1 MEELTINSNEIY
13 SEMVNQ
19 MDEKQVNNLDQLLN
33 VSNEMLFENPETN
46 TLIDHLEQSQNIGKD
61 LGEGAFS
68 FFMTLMQQSQNMPGD
83 IVDPYAMIMI
93 ARVAEYLSEVG
104 VAITDEDY
112 ETAVHT
118 FVTLVHSKYDPDFQA
133 KMAERGIG
141 QTQEEPSQNM
151 TQANPVQSGTQS
163 GILGGA

>member
-1 MEELTINSNEIY
+1 MDELNINSNEIY

-19 MDEKQVNNLDQLLN
+19 MDDKQVNNLDQLLN

-46 TLIDHLEQSQNIGKD
+46 TLLDHLEQSKNIGKD

-104 VAITDEDY
+104 VEVTDEDY

-118 FVTLVHSKYDPDFQA
+118 FITLVHSKYDPEFQA
-133 KMAERGIG
+133 KMSERGIG
-141 QTQEEPSQNM
+141 QMQEQPVQN
-151 TQANPVQSGTQS
+151 NPVQSGTQS
-163 GILGGA
+163 GILGEA